1 MAILMNLIK
10 AAIGAA
16 ILSKAAHSAFNNY
29 IKRPME
35 GCSGTK
41 NKAIEID
48 DYFIVDEN

>member
-1 MAILMNLIK
+1 MNLIK